1 MLSMLLSQKQ
11 DSELFDQI
19 DKEQRGEYKSYLRF
33 RFNERLTISSYQ
45 VFVNILNL
53 VYHERFRINPNFN

>member
-19 DKEQRGEYKSYLRF
+19 DKEQRGEYKSQLRF